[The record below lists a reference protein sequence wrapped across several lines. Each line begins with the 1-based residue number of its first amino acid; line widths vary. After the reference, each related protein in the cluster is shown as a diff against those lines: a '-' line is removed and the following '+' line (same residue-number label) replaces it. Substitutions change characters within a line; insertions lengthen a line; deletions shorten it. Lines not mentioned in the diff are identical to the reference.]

1 MIIATAAIHPT
12 MSHDDLRAVFD
23 MISTLLWIDFA
34 VVGTPRGPET
44 ARVPSP
50 ANATRQGGAALS
62 RHD

>member
-12 MSHDDLRAVFD
+12 MSHDDLKTLFN
-23 MISTLLWIDFA
+23 MISTFLWIGFA
-34 VVGTPRGPET
+34 VLGTPRGPET

-50 ANATRQGGAALS
+50 ANATRQRGAAPS